1 VTKLWAGQLG
11 FDSWQGQE
19 FFSLPPCPDQL
30 WDPPS
35 FLSNEYQVLFLWGVK
50 LPGRDADHSPPCR
63 AEVMN
68 AWSYTS
74 TPTTRLRAKFK
85 HRVLYVLVLR
95 NLTLCNILH
104 SPVIFTLL
112 RANILLSTLLSDT
125 LQLQGGERERER
137 EGGRDKVE
145 EESR

>member
-1 VTKLWAGQLG
+1 
-11 FDSWQGQE
+11 
-19 FFSLPPCPDQL
+19 
-30 WDPPS
+30 
-35 FLSNEYQVLFLWGVK
+35 
-50 LPGRDADHSPPCR
+50 
-63 AEVMN
+63 MN

-137 EGGRDKVE
+137 EREGETKWKKSQGNSFVYLFKIRYRRLEDKNI
-145 EESR
+145 